1 MGPLVAVGA
10 VGLTWPGLAG
20 ATRVLLV
27 DLTRGSA
34 ITLVSE
40 YQADPC

>member
-20 ATRVLLV
+20 ARVPRV
-27 DLTRGSA
+27 EFNQG
-34 ITLVSE
+34 VSHHSSLRLSG
-40 YQADPC
+40 